1 MNRRKFLSFVG
12 CSCGGFLLPS
22 CTTAPITERKQLKII
37 SEAKLNAQAASV
49 YEKIKEKEKMSDDT
63 KTLNEIKNIGK
74 KMEDSISEYFDRE
87 NLDDPTK
94 NFDWEYI
101 LIDKKKVRNA
111 WCMPGGKIA
120 VYTGIL
126 DATKN
131 TNGLAAV
138 MGHEIAHAVAKHSV
152 ERASRGTLL
161 NVGTRIIDIASG
173 GVLSDINRTTG
184 QNTIG
189 LLAQLGILNPFNRKQ
204 ESEAD
209 YLGMI
214 FASLSGYDIR
224 ETVKIWERMKELNKG
239 KEPPEFLS
247 THPSSDNR
255 IKDLNKKMR
264 NAWCMPGGKIAV
276 YTGILDATK
285 NTNGL
290 AAVMGHEIAHAVA
303 KHSVERAS
311 RGVILNTSTQL
322 IDIFSGGKLSQVNR
336 ATGMNTVGLLSQ
348 LGIMNPFNRKQESE
362 ADYLGMIFSSLS
374 GYDIRETVKIWERMK
389 EFNKGKAPP
398 EFMSTHPSADN
409 RIKKINEWT
418 NEIILDYPPIKV

>member
-1 MNRRKFLSFVG
+1 MNRRKFLSYVG

-22 CTTAPITERKQLKII
+22 CTTAPITERKQLKIV
-37 SEAKLNAQAASV
+37 SEAKLNAQAARV

-63 KTLNEIKNIGK
+63 KTLNEIKDIGK

-101 LIDKKKVRNA
+101 LIDKKVRNA

-120 VYTGIL
+120 IYTGIL

-184 QNTIG
+184 QNTVG

-214 FASLSGYDIR
+214 FASLSG
-224 ETVKIWERMKELNKG
+224 
-239 KEPPEFLS
+239 
-247 THPSSDNR
+247 
-255 IKDLNKKMR
+255 
-264 NAWCMPGGKIAV
+264 
-276 YTGILDATK
+276 
-285 NTNGL
+285 
-290 AAVMGHEIAHAVA
+290 
-303 KHSVERAS
+303 
-311 RGVILNTSTQL
+311 
-322 IDIFSGGKLSQVNR
+322 
-336 ATGMNTVGLLSQ
+336 
-348 LGIMNPFNRKQESE
+348 
-362 ADYLGMIFSSLS
+362 
-374 GYDIRETVKIWERMK
+374 
-389 EFNKGKAPP
+389 
-398 EFMSTHPSADN
+398 
-409 RIKKINEWT
+409 
-418 NEIILDYPPIKV
+418 